1 MRKYII
7 VILLFSIY
15 ITCSGQI
22 QTKQV
27 VIRINSGHETIYD
40 RPVTFA
46 FQKSIINLISDT
58 PKDMN
63 NENSSTLNFVAE
75 LLNGEFTDEHSF
87 EFDIYINSPSGGS
100 IITEYQ
106 VALAFNHDI
115 AFDLSDLTFSYING
129 SSQFNNKP
137 SHAIGITSGR
147 LTFAVGAPL
156 ADTVTVTKKR
166 MGRFRLIN
174 NKPFLLP
181 NPLIEWNFD
190 FPINTIIGKN
200 GVDITQQGEFINGS
214 SPLQEMYVK

>member
-1 MRKYII
+1 MRQYIF
-7 VILLFSIY
+7 VILLSSIY

-27 VIRINSGHETIYD
+27 EVGTNSGHATIYD
-40 RPVTFA
+40 RPVTLT
-46 FQKSIINLISDT
+46 FQKSVANLTLDT
-58 PKDMN
+58 PKDVT
-63 NENSSTLNFVAE
+63 NENSSTLDFAAE
-75 LLNGEFTDEHSF
+75 LLNGEFRDEQSF
-87 EFDIYINSPSGGS
+87 EFDIYINSLSGSS

-106 VALAFNHDI
+106 VALDFNHGIAFN
-115 AFDLSDLTFSYING
+115 LSDLTFSYING

-156 ADTVTVTKKR
+156 ADTVTVTKKK

-174 NKPFLLP
+174 NKPFILP

-200 GVDITQQGEFINGS
+200 GVDITRQGEFINGS
-214 SPLQEMYVK
+214 TPLQGMYVK